1 MTMQPVPSNR
11 DRVYAFIRDEILP
24 DSSQHG
30 SFLTE
35 EQVADRVGGTSRTPV
50 REAFIL
56 LASEGL
62 LQLVPRHGAY
72 VPPVT
77 KQEINEALE
86 YRSFIEA
93 KAAEII
99 IERGTIPVEAMERAL
114 KHQSDSSDA
123 GHERE
128 FVEWDNEFHLA
139 MVRAVGNSLMTK
151 SYTDLRAR
159 HIRIGIRALMNTP
172 ERQAAVIAEHQAI
185 IDGLK
190 SGDPEIAKDALLG
203 HIRTTAAGLAEI

>member
-1 MTMQPVPSNR
+1 MQTVPSNR

-35 EQVADRVGGTSRTPV
+35 EQVAERVGGTSRTPV
-50 REAFIL
+50 REAFLL
-56 LASEGL
+56 LASEGP
-62 LQLVPRHGAY
+62 LQLLPRHVAN

-77 KQEINEALE
+77 RHDIHEALE
-86 YRSFIEA
+86 YRSFLET
-93 KAAEII
+93 KAAEMV
-99 IERGTIPVEAMERAL
+99 IERDVIPAEAMERAL

-123 GHERE
+123 GHEKE

-139 MVRAVGNSLMTK
+139 LVRAVGNSLMTK

-190 SGDPEIAKDALLG
+190 SRDPERAKAALLD
-203 HIRTTAAGLAEI
+203 HIHTTASGLAEI